1 MISEIIE
8 KGWNVVLFIIEKVGV
23 ERERIKIL
31 SFLEKCNFDIYY
43 VIRLGKIILYNVCV
57 NWLFMFVK
65 YLFKYYLDLVN
76 IEKLMDFRKVV
87 NF

>member
-23 ERERIKIL
+23 EREWIKIL
-31 SFLEKCNFDIYY
+31 SILEKFNFDVYY

-57 NWLFMFVK
+57 NWLLRFVY
-65 YLFKYYLDLVN
+65 YLFKYYLDLLN
-76 IEKLMDFRKVV
+76 IEKFMDLRKVV